1 MSEPKVTRP
10 KRKSYDDKFR
20 ASAVVMLEAAGY
32 PTEKGALLRTSEHL
46 GVPSMTLMR
55 WFRKDQ
61 NPPPNEL
68 VTEKRGELKDFVK
81 SELNAIFGDMP
92 LVRADASYRD
102 LATAAGILIDKL
114 QLLENKPTE
123 RVEHSGNL
131 SIEQRASRINEILG
145 AARDRRT
152 RDADERVH

>member
-1 MSEPKVTRP
+1 MA

-32 PTEKGALLRTSEHL
+32 PDQKGALTRVSEHL
-46 GVPSMTLMR
+46 GVPAMTLGR
-55 WFRKDQ
+55 WFRKAQ

-68 VTEKRGELKDFVK
+68 VTEKRGDLKDFIK
-81 SELNAIFGDMP
+81 SELDGIFVDMP
-92 LVRADASYRD
+92 IVRPDATYKD

-131 SIEQRASRINEILG
+131 TVEERASRIMGIFD
-145 AARDRRT
+145 AARERRT
-152 RDADERVH
+152 RRATDD

>member
-1 MSEPKVTRP
+1 MA

-32 PTEKGALLRTSEHL
+32 PTEKGALARTAEHL
-46 GVPSMTLMR
+46 HVPAMTLSR
-55 WFRKDQ
+55 WFRKAQ

-68 VTEKRGELKDFVK
+68 VTEKRGELKDFVR
-81 SELNAIFGDMP
+81 SELSAIFGDMP
-92 LVRADASYRD
+92 IVRPDASYKD

-131 SIEQRASRINEILG
+131 TVEERASRIAAIFD
-145 AARDRRT
+145 AARERRT
-152 RDADERVH
+152 QRTADD

>member
-1 MSEPKVTRP
+1 MA

-32 PTEKGALLRTSEHL
+32 PDQKGALTRVSEHL
-46 GVPSMTLMR
+46 GVPAMTLGR
-55 WFRKDQ
+55 WFRKSN

-68 VTEKRGELKDFVK
+68 VTEKRGDLKDFVR
-81 SELNAIFGDMP
+81 SELNSIFGDMP
-92 LVRADASYRD
+92 IVRPDASYRD

-123 RVEHSGNL
+123 RVEHSGT
-131 SIEQRASRINEILG
+131 ITHEERANRILG
-145 AARDRRT
+145 ILESARSGVTRRGT
-152 RDADERVH
+152 DD

>member
-32 PTEKGALLRTSEHL
+32 PTEKGALTRTSEHL
-46 GVPSMTLMR
+46 HVPAMTLMR
-55 WFRKDQ
+55 WFRKVQ
-61 NPPPNEL
+61 NPPPNEV
-68 VTEKRGELKDFVK
+68 VTEKRAELKDFVR

-92 LVRADASYRD
+92 IVRADASYRD

-123 RVEHSGNL
+123 RVEHTH
-131 SIEQRASRINEILG
+131 EERANRITEILDAG
-145 AARDRRT
+145 RTRRT
-152 RDADERVH
+152 RQSDSLIQ